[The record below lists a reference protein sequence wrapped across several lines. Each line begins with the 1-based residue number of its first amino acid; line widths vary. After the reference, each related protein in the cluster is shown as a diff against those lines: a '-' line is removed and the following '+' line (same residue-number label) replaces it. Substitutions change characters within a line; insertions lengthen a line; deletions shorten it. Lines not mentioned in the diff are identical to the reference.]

1 MSEEI
6 KNDSMVSINIVELAS
21 ELAHQKLVENNYD
34 EEKIINEDGTYTED
48 AQKLFDK
55 DYDYYYNLIEN
66 CK

>member
-6 KNDSMVSINIVELAS
+6 KNYSMVSINIVELAS

>member
-21 ELAHQKLVENNYD
+21 ELAHQKLVENNDD